1 MGTYVYKI
9 SRKGKKVEGAPTF
22 DGKIYEAEFAYK
34 SGWDDDRLHTKY
46 VAPTVRAWKKALF
59 NVFFDDSVI
68 DRVRFVMDWEDGAPV
83 YRSNS
88 VSWYDSKE
96 REIVGYL
103 RMDGETGKFRF
114 DDNMRNQ
121 RIIDTN
127 TLTNAL
133 GEKVNLPRRHLDV

>member
-1 MGTYVYKI
+1 
-9 SRKGKKVEGAPTF
+9 
-22 DGKIYEAEFAYK
+22 
-34 SGWDDDRLHTKY
+34 
-46 VAPTVRAWKKALF
+46 VRAWKKALF

-127 TLTNAL
+127 TL